1 MTNETSEAFALSP
14 NDLYDFLAAEGL
26 SYRDTLLTLA
36 DKITAFLIDGDSD
49 SMARASELTKSLQR
63 LIDLDA

>member
-1 MTNETSEAFALSP
+1 MTHDTDNIF
-14 NDLYDFLAAEGL
+14 NFLRDEGL
-26 SYRDTLLTLA
+26 NYRDAVIELSE
-36 DKITAFLIDGDSD
+36 KITAFLIDGDSD

>member
-1 MTNETSEAFALSP
+1 MTHDTDSIFN
-14 NDLYDFLAAEGL
+14 FLRDEGL
-26 SYRDTLLTLA
+26 NYRDSVIELSE
-36 DKITAFLIDGDSD
+36 KITAFLIDGDSD

>member
-1 MTNETSEAFALSP
+1 MTASDTYA
-14 NDLYDFLAAEGL
+14 FLAAEGL
-26 SYRDTLLTLA
+26 NYRDTVITLSQS
-36 DKITAFLIDGDSD
+36 ITDYLVDGDSD

>member
-1 MTNETSEAFALSP
+1 MAHDTDSIFN
-14 NDLYDFLAAEGL
+14 FLRDEGL
-26 SYRDTLLTLA
+26 NYRDSVIELSE
-36 DKITAFLIDGDSD
+36 KITAFLIDGDSD

>member
-1 MTNETSEAFALSP
+1 MTNDTSTDNLYAFLR
-14 NDLYDFLAAEGL
+14 DEGL
-26 SYRDTLLTLA
+26 TYRGTLLEVA
-36 DKITAFLIDGDSD
+36 DMIVRYLRDGDSESD

>member
-1 MTNETSEAFALSP
+1 MTNDTDTIF
-14 NDLYDFLAAEGL
+14 DFLRGEGL
-26 SYRDTLLTLA
+26 TYRDTVIELSE
-36 DKITAFLIDGDSD
+36 KITAFLIDGDSD

>member
-1 MTNETSEAFALSP
+1 MTQDTDTIF
-14 NDLYDFLAAEGL
+14 DFLRGEGL
-26 SYRDTLLTLA
+26 TYRDTVIELSE
-36 DKITAFLIDGDSD
+36 KITAFLIDGDSD

>member
-1 MTNETSEAFALSP
+1 MTTDDTSADNLYAFLR
-14 NDLYDFLAAEGL
+14 DGGL
-26 SYRDTLLTLA
+26 SYRDTVLEVA
-36 DKITAFLIDGDSD
+36 DMIVRHLRDGSSD

>member
-1 MTNETSEAFALSP
+1 MTHDTDSIFN
-14 NDLYDFLAAEGL
+14 FLRDEGL
-26 SYRDTLLTLA
+26 NYRDAVIELSE
-36 DKITAFLIDGDSD
+36 KITAFLIDGDSD

>member
-1 MTNETSEAFALSP
+1 MA
-14 NDLYDFLAAEGL
+14 NDTDSIFTFLRDEGL
-26 SYRDTLLTLA
+26 TYRDTVIELSE
-36 DKITAFLIDGDSD
+36 KITAFLIDGTSD

>member
-1 MTNETSEAFALSP
+1 MTHDADTIF
-14 NDLYDFLAAEGL
+14 DFLRGEGL
-26 SYRDTLLTLA
+26 TYRDTVIELSE
-36 DKITAFLIDGDSD
+36 KITAFLIDGDSD

>member
-1 MTNETSEAFALSP
+1 MTNDTDTIF
-14 NDLYDFLAAEGL
+14 DFLRGEGL
-26 SYRDTLLTLA
+26 TYRDAVIELSE
-36 DKITAFLIDGDSD
+36 KITAFLIDGDSD

>member
-1 MTNETSEAFALSP
+1 MTHDTDTIF
-14 NDLYDFLAAEGL
+14 DFLRGEGL
-26 SYRDTLLTLA
+26 TYRDTVIELSE
-36 DKITAFLIDGDSD
+36 KITAFLIDGTSD

>member
-1 MTNETSEAFALSP
+1 MTDDTNTIF
-14 NDLYDFLAAEGL
+14 DFLRGEGL
-26 SYRDTLLTLA
+26 TYRDTVIELSE
-36 DKITAFLIDGDSD
+36 KITAFLIDGDSD

>member
-1 MTNETSEAFALSP
+1 MTNDT
-14 NDLYDFLAAEGL
+14 NDIFDFLRGEGL
-26 SYRDTLLTLA
+26 NYRDTVIELSE
-36 DKITAFLIDGDSD
+36 KITAFLIDGTSD

>member
-1 MTNETSEAFALSP
+1 MTNDTSTDNLYAFLR
-14 NDLYDFLAAEGL
+14 DEGL
-26 SYRDTLLTLA
+26 TYRGTLLEVA
-36 DKITAFLIDGDSD
+36 DMIVRYLRDGDSD

>member
-1 MTNETSEAFALSP
+1 MTHDTDTLF
-14 NDLYDFLAAEGL
+14 DFLRGEGL
-26 SYRDTLLTLA
+26 NYRDTVIELSE
-36 DKITAFLIDGDSD
+36 KITAFLIDGDSD

>member
-1 MTNETSEAFALSP
+1 MTNDTSTDNLYAFLR
-14 NDLYDFLAAEGL
+14 AEGL
-26 SYRDTLLTLA
+26 TYRGTLLEVVDMIASYLR
-36 DKITAFLIDGDSD
+36 DGSSD

>member
-1 MTNETSEAFALSP
+1 MTNDTNTIF
-14 NDLYDFLAAEGL
+14 DFLRAEGL
-26 SYRDTLLTLA
+26 TYRGAVIDLSE
-36 DKITAFLIDGDSD
+36 KITAFLIDGDSD

>member
-1 MTNETSEAFALSP
+1 MTHDTDSIFN
-14 NDLYDFLAAEGL
+14 FLRDEGL
-26 SYRDTLLTLA
+26 NYRDAVIELSE
-36 DKITAFLIDGDSD
+36 KITAFLIDGAGD

>member
-1 MTNETSEAFALSP
+1 MITDTNTIF
-14 NDLYDFLAAEGL
+14 DFLRGEGL
-26 SYRDTLLTLA
+26 TYRGTVIDLSE
-36 DKITAFLIDGDSD
+36 KITAFLIDGDSD

>member
-1 MTNETSEAFALSP
+1 MTHDTDSIFN
-14 NDLYDFLAAEGL
+14 FLRDEGL
-26 SYRDTLLTLA
+26 SYRNTVIELSE
-36 DKITAFLIDGDSD
+36 KITAFLIDGDSD

>member
-1 MTNETSEAFALSP
+1 MPHDTDTIF
-14 NDLYDFLAAEGL
+14 DFLRGEGL
-26 SYRDTLLTLA
+26 TYRDTVIELSE
-36 DKITAFLIDGDSD
+36 KITAFLIDGTSD

>member
-1 MTNETSEAFALSP
+1 MTNDTNTIF
-14 NDLYDFLAAEGL
+14 DFLRGEGL
-26 SYRDTLLTLA
+26 TYRDTVIELSE
-36 DKITAFLIDGDSD
+36 KITAFLIDGTSD